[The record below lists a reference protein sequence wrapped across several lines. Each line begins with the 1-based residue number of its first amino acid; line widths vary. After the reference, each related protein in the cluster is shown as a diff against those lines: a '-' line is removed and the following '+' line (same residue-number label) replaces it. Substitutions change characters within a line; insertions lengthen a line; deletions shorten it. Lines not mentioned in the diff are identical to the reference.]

1 MIRRLMLTTV
11 IAILPLAATAALPRT
26 AIAGDARRDAILADY
41 AAKAGTASFS
51 AQRGETLFRTKSTGG
66 DPRTSSCTAC
76 HTSDPRQPG
85 QNAKTGRPIEPV
97 AMSVNPRRFTDP
109 ATVEKQFTRDC
120 RSVLGRDCTPLE
132 KGDYITFL
140 AGQ

>member
-11 IAILPLAATAALPRT
+11 IAILPLAVTAALPRT

-66 DPRTSSCTAC
+66 DPRTRRLPWSGWRKADLLLHCPQFSLLHRNGVPERLKERTGWRRWNLPARTAG
-76 HTSDPRQPG
+76 S
-85 QNAKTGRPIEPV
+85 A
-97 AMSVNPRRFTDP
+97 
-109 ATVEKQFTRDC
+109 
-120 RSVLGRDCTPLE
+120 RSHLCA
-132 KGDYITFL
+132 F
-140 AGQ
+140 AQA